1 MAGRRVKPKLVPDT
15 PDLPTQFD
23 PAPARLDRPVRWEGV
38 HADAQVQVAELVPD
52 VEIRESVWV
61 AADLVGRRL
70 TGFQCRDTRFENCD
84 LSGLVLDGASLTRVS
99 FAGCRMTGIV
109 LSGATLQDVRIDE
122 SPAELANLR
131 NTQSRYLLIANSPLR
146 QAEFYQASIRDS
158 ALLDCNLTGADFT
171 DCRVSNLDL
180 HGSVLEELRAALSLR
195 GAAIS
200 PDQAIALT
208 PSLLAD
214 AGIRVTAAPRSSDR

>member
-1 MAGRRVKPKLVPDT
+1 MAGKRAKPKLVPDA
-15 PDLPTQFD
+15 PDLPAQFD
-23 PAPARLDRPVRWEGV
+23 RAPARLDRPARWEGV
-38 HADAQVQVAELVPD
+38 HADADVQVAELVPD

-61 AADLVGRRL
+61 AADLAGRHL

-109 LSGATLQDVRIDE
+109 LAGATLQDVRVDG

-131 NTQSRYLLIANSPLR
+131 MTRARYLFIEDSSLR
-146 QAEFYQASIRDS
+146 RVEFYQASIGDS
-158 ALLDCNLTGADFT
+158 ALLDCDLTGADFT
-171 DCRVSNLDL
+171 GCRVSNLDL
-180 HGSVLEELRAALSLR
+180 HGSVLDDLHAALSLR
-195 GAAIS
+195 GATIS

-214 AGIRVTAAPRSSDR
+214 AGIRITATARSSDR

>member
-1 MAGRRVKPKLVPDT
+1 MAGKRAKSKLVPEA
-15 PDLPTQFD
+15 PDLPAQFD
-23 PAPARLDRPVRWEGV
+23 LAPARLDRPARWEGV
-38 HADAQVQVAELVPD
+38 HADAGVQVAELVPD

-61 AADLVGRRL
+61 AADLAGRHL

-109 LSGATLQDVRIDE
+109 LAGATLQDVRVDG

-131 NTQSRYLLIANSPLR
+131 MARARYLFIEDSSLR
-146 QAEFYQASIRDS
+146 RVEFYQASIGDS
-158 ALLDCNLTGADFT
+158 ALLDCDLTGADFT
-171 DCRVSNLDL
+171 GCRVSNL
-180 HGSVLEELRAALSLR
+180 GSVLDDLHAALSLR
-195 GAAIS
+195 GATIS

-214 AGIRVTAAPRSSDR
+214 AGIRVTATARSSDR

>member
-1 MAGRRVKPKLVPDT
+1 VAGKRVKPKLVPDP
-15 PDLPTQFD
+15 PDLPAQFD
-23 PAPARLDRPVRWEGV
+23 PAPVRLDRPARWEGV
-38 HADAQVQVAELVPD
+38 HADAHVHVAELVPD

-61 AADLVGRRL
+61 AADLSGRRL

-109 LSGATLQDVRIDE
+109 LAGATLQDVGIDG
-122 SPAELANLR
+122 SPAELTNLR
-131 NTQSRYLLIANSPLR
+131 NTQARYLLIANSSLR
-146 QAEFYQASIRDS
+146 RADFYQASMRDS
-158 ALLDCNLTGADFT
+158 AVLDCDLTGADFT

-180 HGSVLEELRAALSLR
+180 HGSVLDELHAALALR
-195 GAAIS
+195 GANIS

-214 AGIRVTAAPRSSDR
+214 AGIRVTATPRSGDR